1 MRTLKL
7 RSPRMTG
14 IDVSAWQHFLAGQG
28 VYSDVVDGLYGPAA
42 AKGTRDYQTAKGLE
56 VDGAVGVGTFSQA
69 VLDGFQSPAG
79 RVAVSGIDVN
89 IDCRSFASCIATAGM
104 KFVVRYYSNS
114 KSKTLT
120 RQETVALS
128 KAGLQVAAVYQ
139 DFNNDIQFF
148 SAELGKKNAV
158 KALLLASEVGQPTE
172 AQSTSRLTLTRPP
185 LRYAVQFQTIS
196 KRWPRLSPWHPRDTP

>member
-1 MRTLKL
+1 
-7 RSPRMTG
+7 MTG